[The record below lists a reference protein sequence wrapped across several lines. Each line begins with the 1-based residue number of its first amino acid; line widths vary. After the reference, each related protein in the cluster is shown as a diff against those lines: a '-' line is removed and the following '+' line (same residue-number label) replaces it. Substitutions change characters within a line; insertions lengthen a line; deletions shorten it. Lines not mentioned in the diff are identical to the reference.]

1 MNKKFN
7 FKIKPFLYTQCSP
20 DNTFFLELSCSGKKI
35 DKSSFILGL
44 HREWLEEHAG
54 QY

>member
-20 DNTFFLELSCSGKKI
+20 DNTFNSSRNSAVLASLVTIIALVDDYDCKI
-35 DKSSFILGL
+35 
-44 HREWLEEHAG
+44 
-54 QY
+54 